1 MFRWTTSRSKD
12 KIKTIAPVLILRWLR
27 FNMKLRLATV
37 LDASVM
43 FCNEFYFVIGLLW
56 EDLLEI
62 ETGQDSGKYRKIK

>member
-1 MFRWTTSRSKD
+1 
-12 KIKTIAPVLILRWLR
+12 
-27 FNMKLRLATV
+27 MKLRLATV